1 MSEVFADTSG
11 WANFFVR
18 TEPFHA
24 QAKNLMQQWHSGNT
38 LIITTNYVLIEL
50 VALFTSPL
58 QIPRAKQIKAIE
70 TIKTASWVDIVHI
83 DATLHEEAW
92 KLLKERKD
100 KTWSLVDCASF
111 TVMHHRRIFEAFSSD
126 HHFDQAGFVRKLR

>member
-1 MSEVFADTSG
+1 MNEVFADTSG
-11 WANFFVR
+11 WANFFIQ

-24 QAKNLMQQWHSGNT
+24 QAKNLMQQWHTGHT
-38 LIITTNYVLIEL
+38 RIITTNYILVEL
-50 VALFTSPL
+50 VALFTRPL
-58 QIPRAKQIKAIE
+58 QIPRTKQIKAVE
-70 TIKTASWVDIVHI
+70 TIKTASWVEVVHI

-111 TVMHHRRIFEAFSSD
+111 AVMRRRGIQEAFSSD
-126 HHFDQAGFVRKLR
+126 HYFDQAGFVRKLR